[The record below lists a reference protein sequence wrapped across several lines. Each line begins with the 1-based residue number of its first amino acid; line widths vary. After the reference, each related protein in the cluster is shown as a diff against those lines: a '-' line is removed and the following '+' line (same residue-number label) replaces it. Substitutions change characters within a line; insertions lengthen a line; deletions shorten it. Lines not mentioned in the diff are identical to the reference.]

1 MRVFQSSVR
10 CGASKG
16 LFGPR
21 EKPSHTVT
29 EGDHASEM
37 TSRET
42 DQILAC
48 QRKHRAGASGHPRA
62 SRKDQIRWRTG
73 GELAL

>member
-1 MRVFQSSVR
+1 MGVFQSSVR

-21 EKPSHTVT
+21 KASHTVT

-42 DQILAC
+42 DQVLAC
-48 QRKHRAGASGHPRA
+48 QRSTELVHLATLAQA
-62 SRKDQIRWRTG
+62 TEVDDVETG
-73 GELAL
+73 VS

>member
-48 QRKHRAGASGHPRA
+48 QRNTELVHLATLAQAAKTRSVGEPEASWP
-62 SRKDQIRWRTG
+62 
-73 GELAL
+73 